1 MIFFF
6 DFLKKSAFYP
16 LFSFQVKLLPPDT
29 LLIKNISNFAT
40 PKISEIVFIHY
51 KQK

>member
-1 MIFFF
+1 MIFFLF
-6 DFLKKSAFYP
+6 FSKKV
-16 LFSFQVKLLPPDT
+16 LFILFFHFKENYYSPDT

>member
-1 MIFFF
+1 MIFFSIF
-6 DFLKKSAFYP
+6 SKKVLFI
-16 LFSFQVKLLPPDT
+16 LFFSFQVKLLPPDT

>member
-1 MIFFF
+1 MIFFSIF
-6 DFLKKSAFYP
+6 SKKVIFI
-16 LFSFQVKLLPPDT
+16 LFFHFKEKYYVSNT
-29 LLIKNISNFAT
+29 LRTKNISNFAT